1 MAEGLSPALPL
12 ILDEKDGPYRLNKE
26 IPELVRQNLKM
37 VLFTIPGEKVM
48 DPKFGVGLSKY
59 IFENFGAD
67 LNDEII
73 TDIKEQVDRYL
84 PYIYLNNVILQPADI
99 DENILNITISYQI
112 PGNFDEQQL
121 TFILGGN

>member
-84 PYIYLNNVILQPADI
+84 PYIYLNNIILQPADI